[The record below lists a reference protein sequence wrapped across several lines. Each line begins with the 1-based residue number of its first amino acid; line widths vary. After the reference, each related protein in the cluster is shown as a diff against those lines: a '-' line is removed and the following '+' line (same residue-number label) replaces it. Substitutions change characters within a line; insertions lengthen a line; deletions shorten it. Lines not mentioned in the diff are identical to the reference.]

1 MSRQADT
8 VVVVEPYRSGSHLAD
23 IALARGF
30 RCIGIESDYKIPEFI
45 KDISEL
51 GKLDRLILN
60 ADLEGALPTLDP
72 RSIAA
77 VLAGAETGVE
87 LCERLA
93 SQWGLPANDPRTTH
107 LRRNKFHMLEAVKAA
122 GLTAPTQARVS
133 DVETGLRWVSA
144 HQEALRWPVVVK
156 PLSSGGTDGLHFCQ
170 NAKEVAMALRHH
182 LGHPS
187 LYGPINQEMLIQG
200 FLPGTEYV
208 VNTLSWD
215 GEHRLADVWQYH
227 KRFVPGA
234 GTIYDWQEILP
245 IEGEVQHQLFG
256 YVCKVLDAV
265 GITHGPGHC
274 EVMLTPQGPVLV
286 ELGARVQGG
295 VNPDFLHACLGANQ
309 LGMTVDLLCARGDWS
324 KVQMPSSRLLK
335 HGIWFNGIAN
345 RDGKGRNVEELESK
359 IRSLRSF
366 FSVKLLVEEGEPVTR
381 TVDLATCPSVVFL
394 MHADPEII
402 QEDYNALRVFE
413 QEHFV

>member
-1 MSRQADT
+1 MSLEADT
-8 VVVVEPYRSGSHLAD
+8 VVIVEPYRSGSHLAD
-23 IALARGF
+23 IAMARGF
-30 RCIGIESDYKIPEFI
+30 RCIGIESDYTIPEFI
-45 KDISEL
+45 KATSDL
-51 GKLDRLILN
+51 GKLERHIRH
-60 ADLEGALPTLDP
+60 ADLEATLPTLDP

-93 SQWGLPANDPRTTH
+93 SQWGLPSNAPHTSH

-122 GLTAPTQARVS
+122 GLAAPTQTRVR
-133 DVETGLRWVSA
+133 DVETGLRWVSE
-144 HQEALRWPVVVK
+144 QEGLRWPVVVK
-156 PLSSGGTDGLHFCQ
+156 PLSSGGTDGLHFCE
-170 NAKEVAMALRHH
+170 NPKEVAEALRRH
-182 LGHPS
+182 LGQPS
-187 LYGPINQEMLIQG
+187 LYGPINHEMLIQG

-208 VNTLSWD
+208 VNTLSWN

-227 KRFVPGA
+227 KRLVPGA
-234 GTIYDWQEILP
+234 GSIYDWQELLP
-245 IEGEVQHQLFG
+245 IEGEVQHHLFG
-256 YVCKVLDAV
+256 YVRKVLDAV

-324 KVQMPSSRLLK
+324 RVQMPSARLQR
-335 HGIWFNGIAN
+335 HGVWFNGIAA
-345 RDGKGRNVEELESK
+345 RDGWGREVQKLESK
-359 IRSLRSF
+359 IRGLRSF
-366 FSVKLLVEEGEPVTR
+366 FSVKLLVEEGGPVTR

-394 MHADPEII
+394 MHADPQII
-402 QEDYNALRVFE
+402 QEDYCALRTLE